1 MNEFE
6 AFSTTNF
13 EPSER
18 GQKHGRPLQLPVP
31 PLALDAREGPGAR
44 VARPALPL
52 GHQPQAHVRGSAAHS
67 RAQCE
72 KPRGERLLGG
82 GEPRETPRRGRRD
95 DDDEREHWVSPRG
108 EERLRLQRRARWDK
122 ISSTRA
128 AASSPRSSSAGSS
141 VLSPAGV
148 RPLARL
154 TGVENGA
161 DRTPPTIG
169 SSQGDVGFTRS
180 VAGECR
186 YPEPSDPPDPCSN
199 LFKLNNFSN
208 QTQAPTARLFPPAS
222 GTLAACGATG
232 RRPPP
237 PEAHPPPHAADAPPP
252 SSSRTTPHSPSS
264 TGRKR
269 KTPGTSISGCRAS
282 SSPRMSH
289 RAWVWAGGCP

>member
-1 MNEFE
+1 MG
-6 AFSTTNF
+6 ALCSCPCRPSRSTRARDPAHESHVRLSLWAICRKPTY
-13 EPSER
+13 E
-18 GQKHGRPLQLPVP
+18 VP
-31 PLALDAREGPGAR
+31 PPTPEL
-44 VARPALPL
+44 
-52 GHQPQAHVRGSAAHS
+52 SAKNHEES
-67 RAQCE
+67 VFSGVE
-72 KPRGERLLGG
+72 SPERH
-82 GEPRETPRRGRRD
+82 RDDDDDD

-161 DRTPPTIG
+161 DRTPPTIA

-186 YPEPSDPPDPCSN
+186 APEPSDPPDPCSN

-269 KTPGTSISGCRAS
+269 KTPGTSTFGCRAS

>member
-1 MNEFE
+1 MG
-6 AFSTTNF
+6 ALCSCPCRPSRSTRARDPAHESHVRLSLWAISRKPTY
-13 EPSER
+13 E
-18 GQKHGRPLQLPVP
+18 VP
-31 PLALDAREGPGAR
+31 PPTPELSAKNHEES
-44 VARPALPL
+44 VFL
-52 GHQPQAHVRGSAAHS
+52 GVESP
-67 RAQCE
+67 
-72 KPRGERLLGG
+72 ERHRD
-82 GEPRETPRRGRRD
+82 EDD

-161 DRTPPTIG
+161 DRTPPTIA

-186 YPEPSDPPDPCSN
+186 SPEPSDPPDPCSN

-208 QTQAPTARLFPPAS
+208 QTQAPTARLFHPAS

-237 PEAHPPPHAADAPPP
+237 PEVHPPPRPPP
-252 SSSRTTPHSPSS
+252 TRRLPRARGPRRLPPRRRV
-264 TGRKR
+264 GRGR
-269 KTPGTSISGCRAS
+269 LLGRVFPGVERVHLQG
-282 SSPRMSH
+282 
-289 RAWVWAGGCP
+289 

>member
-1 MNEFE
+1 MG
-6 AFSTTNF
+6 ALCSCPCRPSRSTRARDPAHESHVRLSLWAISRKPTY
-13 EPSER
+13 E
-18 GQKHGRPLQLPVP
+18 VP
-31 PLALDAREGPGAR
+31 PPTPELSTKNHEESVFTGVESP
-44 VARPALPL
+44 
-52 GHQPQAHVRGSAAHS
+52 
-67 RAQCE
+67 
-72 KPRGERLLGG
+72 ERHRD
-82 GEPRETPRRGRRD
+82 EDDDD

-108 EERLRLQRRARWDK
+108 KERLRLQRRARWDK

-199 LFKLNNFSN
+199 LFKLNNSSN

-222 GTLAACGATG
+222 GTLV
-232 RRPPP
+232 R
-237 PEAHPPPHAADAPPP
+237 HP
-252 SSSRTTPHSPSS
+252 
-264 TGRKR
+264 RKR
-269 KTPGTSISGCRAS
+269 ILRRTPPTRRLPRARG
-282 SSPRMSH
+282 PRRIPPRRRVGRGRLLGRVFPGVERVH
-289 RAWVWAGGCP
+289 LQG